1 MKFTEK
7 LQFIKS
13 GATWAEIKQL
23 EEQEAAEIEASKKK
37 QGPDPA
43 AEPPKEGTEP
53 PKEGTE
59 PSKEPEPNNELLTAL
74 EAATKALEE
83 SKATITKQKDEL
95 AKLNE
100 DFAKLNNKQTVAE
113 THVDT
118 AADVM
123 KQLFKPE
130 TKKEV

>member
-23 EEQEAAEIEASKKK
+23 EDQEAAEIEASKKK
-37 QGPDPA
+37 QVPDPA
-43 AEPPKEGTEP
+43 NETPKEPELEP
-53 PKEGTE
+53 E
-59 PSKEPEPNNELLTAL
+59 SKEPNNELLTAL

-83 SKATITKQKDEL
+83 SKAVVAKQQDEL

>member
-37 QGPDPA
+37 QEPDPA

-53 PKEGTE
+53 P
-59 PSKEPEPNNELLTAL
+59 KEPEPNNELLTAL

-83 SKATITKQKDEL
+83 SKATITKQQDEL
-95 AKLNE
+95 TKLNE

>member
-13 GATWAEIKQL
+13 GASWAEIKQL
-23 EEQEAAEIEASKKK
+23 EEQEAAEIELSKKK
-37 QGPDPA
+37 QEPDLA
-43 AEPPKEGTEP
+43 AEPPKE
-53 PKEGTE
+53 
-59 PSKEPEPNNELLTAL
+59 SEPNNELLTAL

-83 SKATITKQKDEL
+83 SKATITKQQDEL

-100 DFAKLNNKQTVAE
+100 DFAKLNNRQTVAE

-123 KQLFKPE
+123 KQLYKPE

>member
-23 EEQEAAEIEASKKK
+23 EEQEAAEIESSKKK
-37 QGPDPA
+37 QEPEPA
-43 AEPPKEGTEP
+43 AEPPKEPQNEP
-53 PKEGTE
+53 E
-59 PSKEPEPNNELLTAL
+59 SKEPNNELLTAL

-83 SKATITKQKDEL
+83 SKTTITKQQDEL

>member
-37 QGPDPA
+37 QEPDPA
-43 AEPPKEGTEP
+43 AEPPKEPELEP
-53 PKEGTE
+53 E
-59 PSKEPEPNNELLTAL
+59 SKEPNNELLTAL

-83 SKATITKQKDEL
+83 SKATITKQQDEL